1 MPSEGGGHLGGPA
14 ESASGLLGGEP
25 DADAQG
31 SQRLA
36 TVSKSRPRI
45 DVRLLGRIEVTVRGT
60 PVRLAGRQA
69 QACFALLAHDAR
81 PRSRDFIAAHLWPD
95 VETSSASLRQAL
107 WLVRSGFAAA
117 GVDPDTVLEVELD
130 TIALRQDAPL
140 RLDTASFEALLAA
153 RPADPEGAIRVY
165 GGDLA
170 EGLGHE
176 CFAAERERLSD
187 LYEDALALVAQRRL
201 AVGDPAGARAAAER
215 LLARDVLREEA
226 HAVLIAVYG
235 MTGTRSQVVR
245 QYRRLR
251 EILLRELD
259 VDPLP
264 ETEAAYRGALARSV
278 EDSRRRAA
286 AGAFAPRM
294 FTPALVAQG

>member
-1 MPSEGGGHLGGPA
+1 MSRTRPS
-14 ESASGLLGGEP
+14 
-25 DADAQG
+25 
-31 SQRLA
+31 
-36 TVSKSRPRI
+36 I
-45 DVRLLGRIEVTVRGT
+45 DVRLLGRVEVTARGR

-69 QACFALLAHDAR
+69 QACLALLALDPR
-81 PRSRDFIAAHLWPD
+81 PRSRDAVAASLWPD
-95 VETSSASLRQAL
+95 AEASSASLRQAL
-107 WLVRSGFAAA
+107 WLVRSGLAAV
-117 GVDPDTVLEVELD
+117 GVDPDAVLDVEAD
-130 TIALRQDAPL
+130 MIAIRRDAIAG
-140 RLDTASFEALLAA
+140 LDTARFEQHLAA
-153 RPADPEGAIRVY
+153 RPPDPETAVAAY

-201 AVGDPAGARAAAER
+201 AAGDLTGARMAAER

-235 MTGTRSQVVR
+235 LDGTRSQVVR

-251 EILLRELD
+251 AILRRELD

-264 ETEAAYRGALARSV
+264 ETEAVYRGALAHST
-278 EDSRRRAA
+278 DASRRRVA
-286 AGAFAPRM
+286 AGAFAPR
-294 FTPALVAQG
+294 TLSPVLVARG